1 MAGEKKKRRG
11 RSAYLND
18 FHLNEQGDYVYKG
31 KLFGFIEKTVTY
43 QQYLFRIGLAAVS
56 IFLLTVTAE
65 CLPAVAMSR
74 FGLTSIPWLGQM
86 IAACFM
92 AYAVWKIFWGK
103 NPMREY
109 IYKASVQ
116 KLPMRAL
123 FTAVFSF
130 LTALAEAIYI
140 LVNGCDGEAAFT
152 VLRPILS
159 MLCGMIAICLYRF
172 VKNTEWKQITNMEC

>member
-1 MAGEKKKRRG
+1 MAGEKRKRRS
-11 RSAYLND
+11 RRAYLND
-18 FHLNEQGDYVYKG
+18 FHLNEKGDYVYEG
-31 KLFGFIEKTVTY
+31 RMIGFVEESVTY
-43 QQYLFRIGLAAVS
+43 HQYLQRIIPAAVLMLALS
-56 IFLLTVTAE
+56 VAAE

-74 FGLTSIPWLGQM
+74 FGLTAIPWLGQ
-86 IAACFM
+86 IITACLA
-92 AYAVWKIFWGK
+92 AYAVWKISWGK

-109 IYKASVQ
+109 VYKASVE
-116 KLPMRAL
+116 KLPMRTL
-123 FTAVFSF
+123 LTAGFSF
-130 LTALAEAIYI
+130 LTALAETIYI